1 MKLKDLEK
9 ATKIYE
15 EIKLL
20 DVDIA
25 KLDKLAQSVAY
36 GCSEVKLYFNVTDL
50 KAKESF
56 EKSNLFDEHGDLK
69 QVTTKVSLS
78 DKFIT
83 YSGESYDDLMAK
95 IKSINNAVASYSSN
109 YVEDLS
115 DVLTLEMLGVLI
127 RNKQDKRKL
136 LIDKL
141 TKYKIT
147 I

>member
-1 MKLKDLEK
+1 
-9 ATKIYE
+9 
-15 EIKLL
+15 
-20 DVDIA
+20 
-25 KLDKLAQSVAY
+25 
-36 GCSEVKLYFNVTDL
+36 
-50 KAKESF
+50 
-56 EKSNLFDEHGDLK
+56 
-69 QVTTKVSLS
+69 
-78 DKFIT
+78 
-83 YSGESYDDLMAK
+83 MAK